1 MCVKTE
7 TPERAPVKRIRTV
20 SKQQGEKKMTKEDI
34 VKQIIKDVG
43 GSDNINNAWHC
54 MTRLRFDLKDEK
66 KVDYAALE
74 KTPKVVGT
82 KYQSNQLQVVIGT
95 DVADYYA
102 PLAKE
107 LGLDEANQG
116 ESSEK
121 KGAVSL
127 FMDTVSGVFGPIVP
141 AIAGAGMIKGLMA
154 GLVALNVISNQ
165 TDTYLVIDMIASGVF
180 TFLPFF
186 VAASAARI
194 FKTNQYLAI
203 AIAATLQFPT
213 MTNAVAEGSISAFR
227 LFGVLPVPVFNYAG
241 TVIPIIFAVLAL
253 SYIYRWVDKLL
264 PQVLRTVFTPTIS
277 LFVTGILTLTVI
289 GPISIHLGN
298 LLAAGVAGLFTIS
311 PVLAGIVVGAIR
323 PIAIFTGLHHA
334 MTPIA
339 LQNFANQGYD
349 MLMPMMFMANMA
361 ITGATAAIYFKVKTK
376 EEKSIILSSAV
387 SGLLGI
393 TEPALFGILSKYKK
407 AFIAATVGS
416 SVASAFIS
424 FFGVRIYGY
433 ILSSIFSLPAYI
445 GEYFV
450 YAVLGIILAIGLS
463 FAMSWFLVPNQA
475 AEGDRY
481 TNEVDLHAAT
491 HGEYVP
497 LEDVPDEVFST
508 KMMGEGY
515 AIESQDGQIF
525 APVSGEVT
533 TVFPSKHAVGIKTQ
547 NGVEVL
553 VHMGIDTVSLGGQG
567 FEVFVKAGEQ
577 VTPQTKLAQMDL
589 PFIKQQGKETMVIVL
604 ITNMDRVQQ
613 FSVST
618 DLEGRHQAGALLEKV
633 VLNA

>member
-1 MCVKTE
+1 MKH
-7 TPERAPVKRIRTV
+7 
-20 SKQQGEKKMTKEDI
+20 EDI
-34 VKQIIKDVG
+34 VKQIIDNVG
-43 GSDNINNAWHC
+43 GAENINNAWHC
-54 MTRLRFDLKDEK
+54 MTRLRFDVKNESKINYDGLNN
-66 KVDYAALE
+66 L
-74 KTPKVVGT
+74 PKVLGT
-82 KYQSNQLQVVIGT
+82 KYQNEQLQIVIGT
-95 DVADYYA
+95 DVVDYYTV
-102 PLAKE
+102 LAKL
-107 LGLDEANQG
+107 LGLDDNEKPT
-116 ESSEK
+116 STEK
-121 KGAVSL
+121 KSIISL

-154 GLVALNVISNQ
+154 GLVALKVISNQ

-213 MTNAVAEGSISAFR
+213 MTRVLAEGNITAFK
-227 LFGVLPVPVFNYAG
+227 LFGFIPVPVFNYAG

-253 SYIYRWVDKLL
+253 SYIYRWVDKML

-298 LLAAGVAGLFTIS
+298 LLADGVAALFTIS

-349 MLMPMMFMANMA
+349 MLMPMMLMANMA
-361 ITGATAAIYFKVKTK
+361 ITGATAAIYTKVATK
-376 EEKSIILSSAV
+376 EEKSIVISSAI

-393 TEPALFGILSKYKK
+393 TEPALFGVLAKYKK
-407 AFIAATVGS
+407 AFIAATIGS

-445 GEYFV
+445 GQYFV
-450 YAVLGIILAIGLS
+450 FAVLGILIALCLS
-463 FAMSWFLVPNQA
+463 FAITVILVPKQKN
-475 AEGDRY
+475 EDNEL
-481 TNEVDLHAAT
+481 TNEVGLHAVTNGA
-491 HGEYVP
+491 YVP
-497 LEDVPDEVFST
+497 LEDVPDTVFSSKMMGDGFAMESTNGEVFSPIAGT
-508 KMMGEGY
+508 
-515 AIESQDGQIF
+515 I
-525 APVSGEVT
+525 T
-533 TVFPSKHAVGIKTQ
+533 LVFPTKHAIGIKTG
-547 NGVEVL
+547 NGVDVL
-553 VHMGIDTVSLGGQG
+553 VHMGIDTVSLDGAG
-567 FEVFVKAGEQ
+567 FEVFVKVGDKVSVE
-577 VTPQTKLAQMDL
+577 TKLAQMDL
-589 PFIKQQGKETMVIVL
+589 GYINSKGKESMIVVI
-604 ITNMDRVQQ
+604 ITNMDRVLSISSESNIEGQHQ
-613 FSVST
+613 PGVL
-618 DLEGRHQAGALLEKV
+618 LERALL
-633 VLNA
+633 NG

>member
-1 MCVKTE
+1 MKH
-7 TPERAPVKRIRTV
+7 
-20 SKQQGEKKMTKEDI
+20 EDI
-34 VKQIIKDVG
+34 AKQIIKDVG
-43 GSDNINNAWHC
+43 GAENINNAWHC
-54 MTRLRFDLKDEK
+54 MTRLRFNLKDEK
-66 KVDYAALE
+66 KVDYAALD
-74 KTPKVVGT
+74 KIPKVVGT
-82 KYQSNQLQVVIGT
+82 KYQSDQLQVVIGT
-95 DVADYYA
+95 DVADYFA

-107 LGLDEANQG
+107 LGLDENSQQG
-116 ESSEK
+116 DTEK

-213 MTNAVAEGSISAFR
+213 MTNAVAEGNISAFK
-227 LFGVLPVPVFNYAG
+227 LFGLVPVPVFNYAG

-253 SYIYRWVDKLL
+253 SYIYRWVDKVL

-277 LFVTGILTLTVI
+277 LFVAGLVTLTVI

-298 LLAAGVAGLFTIS
+298 LLADGVAGLFTIS
-311 PVLAGIVVGAIR
+311 PVLAGVVVGAIR

-361 ITGATAAIYFKVKTK
+361 ITGATAAIYTKVKTK
-376 EEKSIILSSAV
+376 EEKSIVLSSAV
-387 SGLLGI
+387 SGILGI

-407 AFIAATVGS
+407 AFIAATIGS

-445 GEYFV
+445 GQYFIF
-450 YAVLGIILAIGLS
+450 AVLGIIIALVLS
-463 FAMSWFLVPNQA
+463 FVLTYMLVPK
-475 AEGDRY
+475 EMDEDTEL
-481 TNEVDLHAAT
+481 TNEVDLHAVSKGA
-491 HGEYVP
+491 YVP

-508 KMMGEGY
+508 KMMGEGF
-515 AIESQDGQIF
+515 AINSTDGTVF
-525 APVSGEVT
+525 SPVAGTVT
-533 TVFPSKHAVGIKTQ
+533 TVFPSKHAIGIKTS

-553 VHMGIDTVSLGGQG
+553 VHMGIDTVALNGQG
-567 FEVFVKAGEQ
+567 FEVFVKVGDQ
-577 VTPQTKLAQMDL
+577 VSVETKLAQMDL
-589 PFIKQQGKETMVIVL
+589 EYIRSQGKETMIIVV
-604 ITNMDRVQQ
+604 ITNMDRVLS
-613 FSVST
+613 FSGMR
-618 DLEGRHQAGALLEKV
+618 DLDGLHPAGALLERA
-633 VLNA
+633 VLN

>member
-1 MCVKTE
+1 MKHE
-7 TPERAPVKRIRTV
+7 EIA
-20 SKQQGEKKMTKEDI
+20 
-34 VKQIIKDVG
+34 KQIIQHVG
-43 GSDNINNAWHC
+43 GASNINNAWHC

-82 KYQSNQLQVVIGT
+82 KYQSEQLQVVIGT
-95 DVADYYA
+95 EVADYFA
-102 PLAKE
+102 PIAKE
-107 LGLDEANQG
+107 LGLDETSERSEG
-116 ESSEK
+116 EK
-121 KGAVSL
+121 KGVVSL

-165 TDTYLVIDMIASGVF
+165 TDTYLIIDMIASGVF

-194 FKTNQYLAI
+194 FKTNPYLAI

-213 MTNAVAEGSISAFR
+213 MTTAVAESSISAFQ
-227 LFGVLPVPVFNYAG
+227 LFGLIPVPVFNYAG

-277 LFVTGILTLTVI
+277 LFVAGLLTLTVI

-298 LLAAGVAGLFTIS
+298 LLAAGVAWLFSIS

-361 ITGATAAIYFKVKTK
+361 ITGATAAIYLKVKSK
-376 EEKSIILSSAV
+376 EEKSLVLSSAV

-445 GEYFV
+445 GQYFV
-450 YAVLGIILAIGLS
+450 FAVLGIVIALVSS
-463 FAMSWFLVPNQA
+463 FAITYFLVPNEQA
-475 AEGDRY
+475 EDTEY
-481 TNEVDLHAAT
+481 TNEVNLHAVAK
-491 HGEYVP
+491 GEYIP

-508 KMMGEGY
+508 KMMGDGF
-515 AIESQDGQIF
+515 AIESIDGAIF
-525 APVSGEVT
+525 APVSGKVT
-533 TVFPSKHAVGIKTQ
+533 TIFPSKHALGIKTS

-553 VHMGIDTVSLGGQG
+553 VHMGIDTVNLNGAG
-567 FEVFVKAGEQ
+567 FDVLVKVGDQ
-577 VTPQTKLAQMDL
+577 VTVDTKIAQMDL
-589 PFIKQQGKETMVIVL
+589 PYIHSQGKKSMVIVV
-604 ITNMDRVQQ
+604 ITNMDRVSK
-613 FSVST
+613 FSGERN
-618 DLEGRHQAGALLEKV
+618 LEGQHQAGALLERAL
-633 VLNA
+633 LNG

>member
-1 MCVKTE
+1 MKH
-7 TPERAPVKRIRTV
+7 
-20 SKQQGEKKMTKEDI
+20 EDI
-34 VKQIIKDVG
+34 AKQIIKDVG
-43 GSDNINNAWHC
+43 GAENINNAWHC
-54 MTRLRFDLKDEK
+54 MTRLRFNLKDEK
-66 KVDYAALE
+66 KVDYAALD
-74 KTPKVVGT
+74 KIPKVVGT
-82 KYQSNQLQVVIGT
+82 KYQSDQLQVVIGT
-95 DVADYYA
+95 DVADYFA

-107 LGLDEANQG
+107 LGLDENSQQG
-116 ESSEK
+116 DTEK

-213 MTNAVAEGSISAFR
+213 MTNAVAEGNISAFK
-227 LFGVLPVPVFNYAG
+227 LFGLVPVPVFNYAG

-253 SYIYRWVDKLL
+253 SYIYRWVDKVL

-277 LFVTGILTLTVI
+277 LFVAGLVTLTVI

-311 PVLAGIVVGAIR
+311 PVLAGVVVGAIR

-361 ITGATAAIYFKVKTK
+361 ITGATAAIYTKVKTK
-376 EEKSIILSSAV
+376 EEKSIVLSSAV
-387 SGLLGI
+387 SGILGI

-407 AFIAATVGS
+407 AFIAATIGS

-445 GEYFV
+445 GQYFIF
-450 YAVLGIILAIGLS
+450 AVLGIIIALVLS
-463 FAMSWFLVPNQA
+463 FVLTYMLVPK
-475 AEGDRY
+475 EMDEDTEL
-481 TNEVDLHAAT
+481 TNEVDLHAVSKGA
-491 HGEYVP
+491 YVP

-508 KMMGEGY
+508 KMMGEGF
-515 AIESQDGQIF
+515 AINSTDGTVF
-525 APVSGEVT
+525 SPVAGTVT
-533 TVFPSKHAVGIKTQ
+533 TVFPSKHAIGIRTS

-553 VHMGIDTVSLGGQG
+553 VHMGIDTVALNGQG
-567 FEVFVKAGEQ
+567 FDVFVKVGDQ
-577 VTPQTKLAQMDL
+577 VSVETKLAQMDL
-589 PFIKQQGKETMVIVL
+589 EYIRSQGKETMIIVV
-604 ITNMDRVQQ
+604 ITNMDRVLS
-613 FSVST
+613 FSGMR
-618 DLEGRHQAGALLEKV
+618 DLDGLHPAGALLERA
-633 VLNA
+633 VLN

>member
-1 MCVKTE
+1 MKHE
-7 TPERAPVKRIRTV
+7 EIA
-20 SKQQGEKKMTKEDI
+20 
-34 VKQIIKDVG
+34 KQIIEDVG
-43 GSDNINNAWHC
+43 GAGNINNVWHC
-54 MTRLRFDLKDEK
+54 MTRLRFNLKDEK

-74 KTPKVVGT
+74 KMPKVVGT
-82 KYQSNQLQVVIGT
+82 KYQSDQLQVVIGT
-95 DVADYYA
+95 DVADYFT
-102 PLAKE
+102 PIAKE
-107 LGLDEANQG
+107 LGLDENSQQG
-116 ESSEK
+116 DTEK
-121 KGAVSL
+121 KGIVSV

-165 TDTYLVIDMIASGVF
+165 TDTYLIIDMVASGVF

-186 VAASAARI
+186 VASSAARI

-203 AIAATLQFPT
+203 AIAAILQFPT
-213 MTNAVAEGSISAFR
+213 MTAAVAEGKISAFQ
-227 LFGVLPVPVFNYAG
+227 LFGIVPVPVFNYAG

-253 SYIYRWVDKLL
+253 SYIYRWVDKVL

-277 LFVTGILTLTVI
+277 LFVAGLLTLTVI

-298 LLAAGVAGLFTIS
+298 LLAAGVAWLFSIS

-361 ITGATAAIYFKVKTK
+361 ITGATAAIYTKVKTK
-376 EEKSIILSSAV
+376 EEKSLVLSSAI

-407 AFIAATVGS
+407 AFIAATIGS

-445 GEYFV
+445 GQYFIF
-450 YAVLGIILAIGLS
+450 AVLGMLIALVLS
-463 FAMSWFLVPNQA
+463 FVLCYVMVPKQ
-475 AEGDRY
+475 EEEDDVL
-481 TNEVDLHAAT
+481 TNEVDLHATAK
-491 HGEYVP
+491 GNYIP
-497 LEDVPDEVFST
+497 LENVPDEVFST
-508 KMMGEGY
+508 KMMGDGF
-515 AIESQDGQIF
+515 AIDSIDGTVF
-525 APVSGEVT
+525 APVNGTIT
-533 TVFPSKHAVGIKTQ
+533 TIFPSKHAIGIKTA
-547 NGVEVL
+547 NGIEVL
-553 VHMGIDTVSLGGQG
+553 VHMGIDTVSLAGRG
-567 FEVFVKAGEQ
+567 FELFVKVGDK
-577 VTPQTKLAQMDL
+577 VSIDTKIAQMDL
-589 PFIKQQGKETMVIVL
+589 DYIHSQGKESMIVVV
-604 ITNMDRVQQ
+604 ITNMDRVLTL
-613 FSVST
+613 SGLR
-618 DLEGRHQAGALLEKV
+618 DLEGQHQAGTLLERAQ
-633 VLNA
+633 LS

>member
-1 MCVKTE
+1 MKH
-7 TPERAPVKRIRTV
+7 
-20 SKQQGEKKMTKEDI
+20 EDI
-34 VKQIIKDVG
+34 AKQIIKDVG
-43 GSDNINNAWHC
+43 GAENINNAWHC
-54 MTRLRFDLKDEK
+54 MTRLRFNLKDEK
-66 KVDYAALE
+66 KVDYAALD
-74 KTPKVVGT
+74 KIPKVVGT
-82 KYQSNQLQVVIGT
+82 KYQSDQLQVVIGT
-95 DVADYYA
+95 DVADYFA

-107 LGLDEANQG
+107 LGLDENSQQG
-116 ESSEK
+116 DTEK

-213 MTNAVAEGSISAFR
+213 MTNAVAEGSISAFK
-227 LFGVLPVPVFNYAG
+227 LFGLVPVPVFNYAG

-253 SYIYRWVDKLL
+253 SYIYRWVDKVL

-277 LFVTGILTLTVI
+277 LFVAGLVTLTVI

-298 LLAAGVAGLFTIS
+298 LLADGVAGLFTIS
-311 PVLAGIVVGAIR
+311 PVLAGVVVGAIR

-361 ITGATAAIYFKVKTK
+361 ITGATAAIYTKVKTK
-376 EEKSIILSSAV
+376 EEKSIVLSSAV
-387 SGLLGI
+387 SGILGI

-407 AFIAATVGS
+407 AFIAATIGS

-445 GEYFV
+445 GQYFIF
-450 YAVLGIILAIGLS
+450 AVLGIIIALVLS
-463 FAMSWFLVPNQA
+463 FVLTYMLVPK
-475 AEGDRY
+475 EMDEDTEL
-481 TNEVDLHAAT
+481 TNEVDLHAVSKGA
-491 HGEYVP
+491 YVP

-508 KMMGEGY
+508 KMMGEGF
-515 AIESQDGQIF
+515 AINSTDGTVF
-525 APVSGEVT
+525 SPVAGTVT
-533 TVFPSKHAVGIKTQ
+533 TVFPSKHAIGIRTS

-553 VHMGIDTVSLGGQG
+553 VHMGIDTVALNGQG
-567 FEVFVKAGEQ
+567 FDVFVKVGDQ
-577 VTPQTKLAQMDL
+577 VSVETKLAQMDL
-589 PFIKQQGKETMVIVL
+589 EYIRSQGKETMIIVV
-604 ITNMDRVQQ
+604 ITNMDRVLS
-613 FSVST
+613 FSGMR
-618 DLEGRHQAGALLEKV
+618 DLDGLHPAGALLERA
-633 VLNA
+633 VLN

>member
-1 MCVKTE
+1 MKH
-7 TPERAPVKRIRTV
+7 
-20 SKQQGEKKMTKEDI
+20 EDI
-34 VKQIIKDVG
+34 AKQIIKDVG
-43 GSDNINNAWHC
+43 GAENINNAWHC
-54 MTRLRFDLKDEK
+54 MTRLRFNLKDEK

-74 KTPKVVGT
+74 KIPKVVGT
-82 KYQSNQLQVVIGT
+82 KYQSDQLQVVIGT
-95 DVADYYA
+95 DVADYFA

-107 LGLDEANQG
+107 LGLDENSQQG
-116 ESSEK
+116 DTEK

-213 MTNAVAEGSISAFR
+213 MTNAVAEGNISAFR
-227 LFGVLPVPVFNYAG
+227 LFGLVPVPVFNYAG

-253 SYIYRWVDKLL
+253 SYIYRWVDKVL

-277 LFVTGILTLTVI
+277 LFVAGLVTLTII

-361 ITGATAAIYFKVKTK
+361 ITGATAAIYTKVKTK
-376 EEKSIILSSAV
+376 EEKSIVLSSAV
-387 SGLLGI
+387 SGILGI

-407 AFIAATVGS
+407 AFIAATIGS

-445 GEYFV
+445 GQYFIF
-450 YAVLGIILAIGLS
+450 AVLGIIIALVLS
-463 FAMSWFLVPNQA
+463 FVLTYMLVPK
-475 AEGDRY
+475 EMDEDTEL
-481 TNEVDLHAAT
+481 TNEVDLHAVSK
-491 HGEYVP
+491 GDYVP

-508 KMMGEGY
+508 KMMGEGF
-515 AIESQDGQIF
+515 AINSTDGAVF
-525 APVSGEVT
+525 SPVSGTIT
-533 TVFPSKHAVGIKTQ
+533 TVFPSKHAIGIKTS

-553 VHMGIDTVSLGGQG
+553 VHMGIDTVALNGQG
-567 FEVFVKAGEQ
+567 FEVFVKEGDKVSVE
-577 VTPQTKLAQMDL
+577 TKLAQMDL
-589 PFIKQQGKETMVIVL
+589 AYIRNQGKETMIIVV
-604 ITNMDRVQQ
+604 ITNMDRVLS
-613 FSVST
+613 FSGMR
-618 DLEGRHQAGALLEKV
+618 DLEGQHPAGTLLERA
-633 VLNA
+633 VLN

>member
-66 KVDYAALE
+66 KVDYSALE
-74 KTPKVVGT
+74 KTPKVLGT

-116 ESSEK
+116 ETSEK

-253 SYIYRWVDKLL
+253 SYIYRWVYYMC
-264 PQVLRTVFTPTIS
+264 S
-277 LFVTGILTLTVI
+277 
-289 GPISIHLGN
+289 
-298 LLAAGVAGLFTIS
+298 
-311 PVLAGIVVGAIR
+311 
-323 PIAIFTGLHHA
+323 
-334 MTPIA
+334 
-339 LQNFANQGYD
+339 
-349 MLMPMMFMANMA
+349 
-361 ITGATAAIYFKVKTK
+361 
-376 EEKSIILSSAV
+376 
-387 SGLLGI
+387 
-393 TEPALFGILSKYKK
+393 
-407 AFIAATVGS
+407 
-416 SVASAFIS
+416 FIS
-424 FFGVRIYGY
+424 
-433 ILSSIFSLPAYI
+433 
-445 GEYFV
+445 
-450 YAVLGIILAIGLS
+450 
-463 FAMSWFLVPNQA
+463 
-475 AEGDRY
+475 
-481 TNEVDLHAAT
+481 
-491 HGEYVP
+491 
-497 LEDVPDEVFST
+497 
-508 KMMGEGY
+508 
-515 AIESQDGQIF
+515 
-525 APVSGEVT
+525 
-533 TVFPSKHAVGIKTQ
+533 
-547 NGVEVL
+547 
-553 VHMGIDTVSLGGQG
+553 
-567 FEVFVKAGEQ
+567 
-577 VTPQTKLAQMDL
+577 
-589 PFIKQQGKETMVIVL
+589 
-604 ITNMDRVQQ
+604 
-613 FSVST
+613 
-618 DLEGRHQAGALLEKV
+618 
-633 VLNA
+633 

>member
-1 MCVKTE
+1 MKH
-7 TPERAPVKRIRTV
+7 
-20 SKQQGEKKMTKEDI
+20 EDI
-34 VKQIIKDVG
+34 AKQIIQDVG
-43 GSDNINNAWHC
+43 GAENINNAWHC
-54 MTRLRFDLKDEK
+54 MTRLRFNLKDEK
-66 KVDYAALE
+66 KVDYAALD
-74 KTPKVVGT
+74 KIPKVVGT
-82 KYQSNQLQVVIGT
+82 KYQSDQLQVVIGT
-95 DVADYYA
+95 DVADYFA
-102 PLAKE
+102 PLAKQ
-107 LGLDEANQG
+107 LGLDENNQQ
-116 ESSEK
+116 ENTEK

-227 LFGVLPVPVFNYAG
+227 LFGLVPVPVFNYAG

-253 SYIYRWVDKLL
+253 SYIYRWVDKVL

-277 LFVTGILTLTVI
+277 LFVAGLVTLTII

-311 PVLAGIVVGAIR
+311 PVLAGVVVGAIR

-361 ITGATAAIYFKVKTK
+361 ITGATAAIYTKVKTK
-376 EEKSIILSSAV
+376 EEKSIVLSSAV
-387 SGLLGI
+387 SGILGI

-407 AFIAATVGS
+407 AFIAATIGS

-445 GEYFV
+445 GEYFIF
-450 YAVLGIILAIGLS
+450 AVLGILIALVSS
-463 FAMSWFLVPNQA
+463 FVITYMLVPKQ
-475 AEGDRY
+475 EDEEVEL
-481 TNEVDLHAAT
+481 TNEVDLHAVAK
-491 HGEYVP
+491 GDYIP

-508 KMMGEGY
+508 KMMGEGF
-515 AIESQDGQIF
+515 AINSVDGAVF
-525 APVSGEVT
+525 SPVSGTIT
-533 TVFPSKHAVGIKTQ
+533 TVFPSKHAIGVRTS

-553 VHMGIDTVSLGGQG
+553 VHMGIDTVALNGQG
-567 FEVFVKAGEQ
+567 FDVLVKEGDK
-577 VTPQTKLAQMDL
+577 VTVETKLAQMDL
-589 PFIKQQGKETMVIVL
+589 EYIRKQGKETMIIVV
-604 ITNMDRVQQ
+604 ITNMDRVLS
-613 FSVST
+613 FSGMR
-618 DLEGRHQAGALLEKV
+618 DLEGQHQAGALLERA
-633 VLNA
+633 VLN

>member
-1 MCVKTE
+1 MKH
-7 TPERAPVKRIRTV
+7 
-20 SKQQGEKKMTKEDI
+20 ED
-34 VKQIIKDVG
+34 VAKQIIKNVG
-43 GSDNINNAWHC
+43 GAENINNAWHC
-54 MTRLRFDLKDEK
+54 MTRLRFNLKDEK
-66 KVDYAALE
+66 LVDYAGLE
-74 KTPKVVGT
+74 KITKVVGT
-82 KYQSNQLQVVIGT
+82 KYQSDQLQVVIGT
-95 DVADYYA
+95 DVAEYFA
-102 PLAKE
+102 PIAKA
-107 LGLDEANQG
+107 LGLDENSQQG
-116 ESSEK
+116 DGEK

-165 TDTYLVIDMIASGVF
+165 TDTYLIIDMIASGVF

-194 FKTNQYLAI
+194 FKTNQYLAV

-213 MTNAVAEGSISAFR
+213 MTNAVAEGSISAFK
-227 LFGVLPVPVFNYAG
+227 LFGVVPVPVFNYAG

-253 SYIYRWVDKLL
+253 SYIYRWVDNVL

-277 LFVTGILTLTVI
+277 LFVAGLVTLTII

-298 LLAAGVAGLFTIS
+298 LLAAGVAWLFSIS

-361 ITGATAAIYFKVKTK
+361 ITGATAAIYTKVKSK
-376 EEKSIILSSAV
+376 EDKSLVLSSAV

-445 GEYFV
+445 GQYFIF
-450 YAVLGIILAIGLS
+450 AVLGILIALISS
-463 FAMSWFLVPNQA
+463 FVITYMLVPAEQA
-475 AEGDRY
+475 EADEL
-481 TNEVDLHAAT
+481 TNEVALHAVAK
-491 HGEYVP
+491 GDYIP

-508 KMMGEGY
+508 KMMGDGF
-515 AIESQDGQIF
+515 AINSVDGAVY
-525 APVSGEVT
+525 APVSGTVT
-533 TVFPSKHAVGIKTQ
+533 TVFPSKHAVGIQTS

-553 VHMGIDTVSLGGQG
+553 VHMGIDTVTLDGKG
-567 FEVFVKAGEQ
+567 FDVSVKAGDK
-577 VTPQTKLAQMDL
+577 VTADTKIAQMDL
-589 PFIKQQGKETMVIVL
+589 AYIHSQGKESMIIVV
-604 ITNMDRVQQ
+604 ITNMDRVLK
-613 FSVST
+613 FSGER
-618 DLEGRHQAGALLEKV
+618 DLEGQHQVGVILERALL
-633 VLNA
+633 NG

>member
-1 MCVKTE
+1 MKH
-7 TPERAPVKRIRTV
+7 
-20 SKQQGEKKMTKEDI
+20 EDI
-34 VKQIIKDVG
+34 AKQIIKDVG
-43 GSDNINNAWHC
+43 GAENINNAWHC
-54 MTRLRFDLKDEK
+54 MTRLRFNLKDEK
-66 KVDYAALE
+66 KVDYAALD
-74 KTPKVVGT
+74 KIPKVVGT
-82 KYQSNQLQVVIGT
+82 KYQSDQLQVVIGT
-95 DVADYYA
+95 DVADYFA
-102 PLAKE
+102 SLAKE
-107 LGLDEANQG
+107 LGLDENSQQG
-116 ESSEK
+116 DTEK

-213 MTNAVAEGSISAFR
+213 MTNAVAEGNISAFR
-227 LFGVLPVPVFNYAG
+227 LFGLVPVPVFNYAG

-253 SYIYRWVDKLL
+253 SYIYRWVDKVL

-277 LFVTGILTLTVI
+277 LFVAGLVTLTVI

-361 ITGATAAIYFKVKTK
+361 ITGATAAIYTKVKTK
-376 EEKSIILSSAV
+376 EEKSIVLSSAV
-387 SGLLGI
+387 SGILGI

-407 AFIAATVGS
+407 AFIAATIGS

-445 GEYFV
+445 GQYFIF
-450 YAVLGIILAIGLS
+450 AVLGIIIALVLS
-463 FAMSWFLVPNQA
+463 FVLTYMLVPK
-475 AEGDRY
+475 EMDEDTEL
-481 TNEVDLHAAT
+481 TNEVDLHAVSKGA
-491 HGEYVP
+491 YVP

-508 KMMGEGY
+508 KMMGEGF
-515 AIESQDGQIF
+515 AINSTDGTVF
-525 APVSGEVT
+525 SPVAGTVT
-533 TVFPSKHAVGIKTQ
+533 TVFPSKHAIGIKTS

-553 VHMGIDTVSLGGQG
+553 VHMGIDTVALNGQG
-567 FEVFVKAGEQ
+567 FDVFVKVGDQ
-577 VTPQTKLAQMDL
+577 VSVETKLAQMDL
-589 PFIKQQGKETMVIVL
+589 DYIRSQGKETMIIVV
-604 ITNMDRVQQ
+604 ITNMDRVLS
-613 FSVST
+613 FSGMR
-618 DLEGRHQAGALLEKV
+618 DLDGLHPAGALLERA
-633 VLNA
+633 VLN

>member
-1 MCVKTE
+1 M
-7 TPERAPVKRIRTV
+7 
-20 SKQQGEKKMTKEDI
+20 KQEVAKEI
-34 VKQIIKDVG
+34 VKDVG
-43 GSDNINNAWHC
+43 GAENVNNAWHC
-54 MTRLRFDLKDEK
+54 MTRLRFDLRDEK
-66 KVDYAALE
+66 KVDYQALE
-74 KTPKVVGT
+74 KIPQVVGT
-82 KYQSNQLQVVIGT
+82 KYQSDQLQVVIGT
-95 DVADYYA
+95 DVADYFA
-102 PLAKE
+102 PVAKE
-107 LGLDEANQG
+107 LGLDENSQQ
-116 ESSEK
+116 ETDEK
-121 KGAVSL
+121 KGFVSL

-141 AIAGAGMIKGLMA
+141 AIAGAGMIKGLMS

-165 TDTYLVIDMIASGVF
+165 TDTYLIIDMIASGVF

-194 FKTNQYLAI
+194 FKTNPYLAI
-203 AIAATLQFPT
+203 AIAATLQFPAMST
-213 MTNAVAEGSISAFR
+213 AAAEGKVSSFH
-227 LFGVLPVPVFNYAG
+227 LFGLIPVPVFNYAG

-253 SYIYRWVDKLL
+253 SYIYRYVDKYL

-277 LFVTGILTLTVI
+277 LFIAGLVTLTII

-298 LLAAGVAGLFTIS
+298 LLADGVAGLFTIS

-376 EEKSIILSSAV
+376 EEKSIILSSAI

-407 AFIAATVGS
+407 AFIAATIGS

-445 GEYFV
+445 GQYFV
-450 YAVLGIILAIGLS
+450 FAILGIILAIGIGFALS
-463 FAMSWFLVPNQA
+463 YFMVSIQENKEELI
-475 AEGDRY
+475 
-481 TNEVDLHAAT
+481 NEVSLHAVT
-491 HGEYVP
+491 RGNYIP
-497 LEDVPDEVFST
+497 LEDVPDEVFAS
-508 KMMGEGY
+508 KMMGDGY
-515 AIESQDGQIF
+515 AILSEDGVVY
-525 APVSGEVT
+525 APVSGVIT
-533 TVFPSKHAVGIKTQ
+533 TVFPSNHAVGIRTN

-553 VHMGIDTVSLGGQG
+553 VHMGIDTVSLNGKG
-567 FEVFVKAGEQ
+567 FTIFVKVGDVVSE
-577 VTPQTKLAQMDL
+577 TTKLAEMDL
-589 PFIKQQGKETMVIVL
+589 SYIQSQGKETIISVV
-604 ITNMDRVQQ
+604 ITNMDRVI
-613 FSVST
+613 SLSSSNN
-618 DLEGRHQAGALLEKV
+618 LEGKHQPGTLLEKA
-633 VLNA
+633 VLN